1 MQSIK
6 KHTFKILKIII
17 IFAFWMGVWQLLASA
32 TDNELLFPTPISVL
46 RRFLELASG
55 AEFYKIILYSM
66 IRVLLGT
73 ISAVLCGILLGALT
87 SQCKIVY
94 DFLRPLMTVIKS
106 TPVSS
111 FIILALVWM
120 RRTLLP
126 IFIVYLIVLPVV
138 FSNVHEGIK
147 SADPK
152 LVEMT
157 KVYRIPFLKK
167 IRVLYIPSVLP
178 YFRSAIMTSTGLA
191 WKAGIA
197 AEVLAAPAIS
207 IGKMLFESK
216 QYLETTDL
224 FAWTLAVI
232 VMSLIIELILGAIS
246 GKFLS
251 ADKRT
256 RNGGKADA

>member
-1 MQSIK
+1 MQGFK
-6 KHTFKILKIII
+6 KRILKLLKAILIL
-17 IFAFWMGVWQLLASA
+17 AFWVGTWQLLASV
-32 TDNELLFPTPISVL
+32 TDNELLFPTPTSVL
-46 RRFLELASG
+46 RRFFELASG
-55 AEFYKIILYSM
+55 ADFYRIILYSM
-66 IRVLLGT
+66 IRVLVGT

-87 SQCKIVY
+87 SQCKIIY

-120 RRTLLP
+120 RRALLP
-126 IFIVYLIVLPVV
+126 IFIVYLIVLPVI
-138 FSNVHEGIK
+138 FSNVHEGIR

-157 KVYRIPFLKK
+157 KVYRIPFIKK

-246 GKFLS
+246 RKFLS
-251 ADKRT
+251 ADRRS
-256 RNGGKADA
+256 RNGGNADA

>member
-1 MQSIK
+1 MNCLK
-6 KHTFKILKIII
+6 KRTIRLVKIIF
-17 IFAFWMGVWQLLASA
+17 IFAFWVGVWQLLASI
-32 TDNELLFPTPISVL
+32 TDNELLFPTPTSVL
-46 RRFLELASG
+46 RRFFELASG

-73 ISAVLCGILLGALT
+73 VSAVLCGVLLGTLT
-87 SQCKIVY
+87 SQWKIIH

-120 RRTLLP
+120 KRALLP
-126 IFIVYLIVLPVV
+126 IFIVYLIVLPVI

-157 KVYRIPFLKK
+157 RVYRIPFLKK

-178 YFRSAIMTSTGLA
+178 YFRSAIMTSAGLA

-224 FAWTLAVI
+224 FAWTLAV
-232 VMSLIIELILGAIS
+232 VLMSLFIELILGAIS
-246 GKFLS
+246 GRFLS
-251 ADKRT
+251 TDKRSQ
-256 RNGGKADA
+256 NGGNAND